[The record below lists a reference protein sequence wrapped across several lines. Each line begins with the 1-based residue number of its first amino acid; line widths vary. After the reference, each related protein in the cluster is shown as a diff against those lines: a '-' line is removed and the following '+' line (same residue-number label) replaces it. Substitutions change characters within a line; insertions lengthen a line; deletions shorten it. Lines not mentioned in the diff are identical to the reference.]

1 MDHDKT
7 VSLAFAVELIISII
21 VGMIAFVEMIMFWAA
36 LHSGA
41 RYAGSGD
48 DLVVN
53 FSLAIVWL
61 MPFCIVSVWAI
72 YEAVRKNVL
81 AEMISLNPTIPLAL
95 SLLPVAF
102 VYANFFLFDPG
113 G

>member
-7 VSLAFAVELIISII
+7 VSIAFIVELVVSILVAIIAFAE
-21 VGMIAFVEMIMFWAA
+21 MIAFWGA

-41 RYAGSGD
+41 RYPGSGD

-53 FSLAIVWL
+53 FSLFVVWL
-61 MPFCIVSVWAI
+61 MPFGILAAWAI
-72 YEAVRKNVL
+72 CETVRKNVRI
-81 AEMISLNPTIPLAL
+81 EIIVLNPSIPLGL
-95 SLLPVAF
+95 SLLPVVF
-102 VYANFFLFDPG
+102 IYVNVFLFDPG

>member
-7 VSLAFAVELIISII
+7 VPIAFIVELVVSII
-21 VGMIAFVEMIMFWAA
+21 VAIIAFAEMIMSWAA

-53 FSLAIVWL
+53 FSLFVVWL
-61 MPFCIVSVWAI
+61 MPFGILAAWAI
-72 YEAVRKNVL
+72 YETVRKNVRT
-81 AEMISLNPTIPLAL
+81 EMIVLNPSIPLVL

-102 VYANFFLFDPG
+102 VYVNFFVF
-113 G
+113 